1 MSRPPLPH
9 RTARRACHLL
19 VGIALSG
26 ALPAWAHDYPTADR
40 VTWVQACMQE
50 HPGHYFEMVNKC
62 SCAMDRIAQAVSYD
76 DFTTMNTALNA
87 SSIGGERGGSL
98 RASETV
104 QQQVRQYRALQKQ
117 AQAACFIQPAAQAA
131 PAPAPTASA
140 P

>member
-1 MSRPPLPH
+1 MTRFATSVRFTEL
-9 RTARRACHLL
+9 A
-19 VGIALSG
+19 G
-26 ALPAWAHDYPTADR
+26 ALLLCSMTPAQAHDYPTADR

-62 SCAMDRIAQAVSYD
+62 SCAIDRIAREVSYD
-76 DFTTMNTALNA
+76 AFTTMNTATNA

-98 RASETV
+98 RASDTV

-117 AQAACFIQPAAQAA
+117 AKAACFIQAA
-131 PAPAPTASA
+131 PTPSAPAASA

>member
-1 MSRPPLPH
+1 MTRFATPVRFLG
-9 RTARRACHLL
+9 L
-19 VGIALSG
+19 VGTLLLCGIS
-26 ALPAWAHDYPTADR
+26 PAQAHDYPTADR

-62 SCAMDRIAQAVSYD
+62 SCAIDRIAREVSYD
-76 DFTTMNTALNA
+76 AFTTMNTAANA

-98 RASETV
+98 RASDTV

-117 AQAACFIQPAAQAA
+117 AKAACFIQATP
-131 PAPAPTASA
+131 PAPAAST